1 MNYPT
6 YFITTSIGI
15 SALNLSTIINKNYQ
29 GPEIDTIYWG
39 SVTTNTNFE
48 DYANVQWA
56 DSNDY
61 ECSWYLII
69 KQKTDSEKITFE
81 ITPKYSGVYIN
92 LPGRFDIK
100 KSLTCLEEAIQKVQ
114 ELYN

>member
-39 SVTTNTNFE
+39 SVT
-48 DYANVQWA
+48 
-56 DSNDY
+56 
-61 ECSWYLII
+61 
-69 KQKTDSEKITFE
+69 TDSEKITFE